1 MRWQGMTIKSLAK
14 QQNISL
20 QKIAEYI
27 GVSRQ
32 TVNDW
37 IKGQIPKGNHL
48 ITLCKIL
55 QAKPDDFFS
64 MNDQNRITVPVHRT
78 RKAAKV
84 NEDMQQ
90 SALELVKEYEL
101 LFRNETEPHIIPVI
115 WSKDRK
121 DTTALKIA
129 NDLRQLINGNDNI
142 PIDYD
147 GAFKLLNA
155 LGITAVFRFFPEK
168 VKAYAFYTKIWNHR
182 VVFVNNSTNII
193 DLIFPLLHES
203 IHAIRDEESTEHGFD
218 KEEEDF
224 CDQVASNIQFP
235 STYAEMI
242 YTAIGDLSIALQIK
256 KLKDFCAKFSHSLYG
271 IVARIRSIHPGFDLN
286 VAGADTN
293 LKKQFPSIGEIIFN
307 SDDPGEYI
315 GKISALSPNFLKTI
329 VNQLDGLSNRKFG
342 EILGLSN
349 FLDAK
354 AVHEELL
361 KLFKKAA

>member
-1 MRWQGMTIKSLAK
+1 MRWEGLTIKNLAK
-14 QQNISL
+14 EQNISL
-20 QKIAEYI
+20 QKIANHI

-55 QAKPDDFFS
+55 QAKPGDFFS
-64 MNDQNRITVPVHRT
+64 MNDQNHITVPVHRT
-78 RKAAKV
+78 RKTAKV

-90 SALELVKEYEL
+90 SALELAKEYEL

-115 WSKDRK
+115 WIKDRK

-129 NDLRQLINGNDNI
+129 NDLRRLINGNDNI

-203 IHAIRDEESTEHGFD
+203 IHAIRDGEVTENGFD

-224 CDQVASNIQFP
+224 CDQVASYIQFP
-235 STYAEMI
+235 TAYVEMV
-242 YTAIGDLSIALQIK
+242 YTAISDLIVVLQIK
-256 KLKDFCAKFSHSLYG
+256 KAKDFCTKYSHSLYG
-271 IVARIRSIHPGFDLN
+271 IVTRIKSIHPGFDLN
-286 VAGADTN
+286 VGGADTN
-293 LKKQFPSIGEIIFN
+293 LKKPFPSIGEIILSSN
-307 SDDPGEYI
+307 DPGDYI
-315 GKISALSPNFLKTI
+315 DKISALSPNLSKMI
-329 VNQLDGLSNRKFG
+329 IKQLDGMSYRKLG
-342 EILGLSN
+342 ELLGLSN
-349 FLDAK
+349 FLDVK

-361 KLFKKAA
+361 KFKKAA

>member
-1 MRWQGMTIKSLAK
+1 MTIKNLAK
-14 QQNISL
+14 EQNISL
-20 QKIAEYI
+20 QKIADHI

-64 MNDQNRITVPVHRT
+64 MTDQNQITVPVHRT
-78 RKAAKV
+78 RKTAKV

-90 SALELVKEYEL
+90 SAFELAKEYEL

-115 WSKDRK
+115 WIKDRK
-121 DTTALKIA
+121 DTTAFKIA
-129 NDLRQLINGNDNI
+129 TDLRQLINGNDNI

-147 GAFKLLNA
+147 QVFKLLNA

-203 IHAIRDEESTEHGFD
+203 IHAIRDEESTENGFD

-224 CDQVASNIQFP
+224 CDYVASYIQFP
-235 STYAEMI
+235 TAYAEMV
-242 YTAIGDLSIALQIK
+242 YTAISDLSVALQIK
-256 KLKDFCAKFSHSLYG
+256 KLKDFCGNFSHSLYG
-271 IVARIRSIHPGFDLN
+271 IVARIKSIHPEFDLN
-286 VAGADTN
+286 VGGADTN
-293 LKKQFPSIGEIIFN
+293 LKKQFPSIGEIIFS
-307 SDDPGEYI
+307 SDDPGDYI
-315 GKISALSPNFLKTI
+315 DKISTLSPNLLKI
-329 VNQLDGLSNRKFG
+329 IINQFDGMSYRKLG
-342 EILGLSN
+342 EKLGLSN

-361 KLFKKAA
+361 KFKKAA